1 MALISPYLQE
11 ALYAL
16 GTQLN
21 PFQAVVVTVMASLAP
36 QMIINL
42 RRASCQYTPG
52 IGAGT
57 AIIPGDVN
65 YQSQNLS

>member
-36 QMIINL
+36 QIVK
-42 RRASCQYTPG
+42 T
-52 IGAGT
+52 
-57 AIIPGDVN
+57 
-65 YQSQNLS
+65 